1 MNLRS
6 NKAKDN
12 RSGLRMKVECLAAE
26 AVELIGLVKVGF
38 VRPSGPWL
46 QTDAPVQ
53 GERGSA
59 GYEDHGESETD
70 YP

>member
-1 MNLRS
+1 
-6 NKAKDN
+6 
-12 RSGLRMKVECLAAE
+12 MKVECLAAE